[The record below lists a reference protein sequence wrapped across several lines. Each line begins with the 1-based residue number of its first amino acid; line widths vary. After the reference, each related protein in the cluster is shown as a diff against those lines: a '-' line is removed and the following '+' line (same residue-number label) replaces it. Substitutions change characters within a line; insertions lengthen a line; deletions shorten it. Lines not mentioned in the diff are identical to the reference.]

1 MGEENSALQELLFGT
16 FCICRPLPF
25 KGLTAFKIYGN
36 LSSYLYLNNTSA
48 LHMKKTVFLLLIIAI
63 SFTGGFAFHTVIAKH
78 YNEPVATKKATSIGG
93 IFFKCKD
100 PKAVR
105 EWYSKHLG
113 LNTNQYGCVFEWYQ
127 GADSTKKGFT
137 QWSPFKETTKYFEPS
152 TKDFMINY
160 RVENLEALV
169 KELKQNGVVVTD
181 TIEVADYGKFVHIMD
196 IENNKIEL
204 WEPNDIEYEKLGK
217 QIGSVTTK

>member
-1 MGEENSALQELLFGT
+1 
-16 FCICRPLPF
+16 
-25 KGLTAFKIYGN
+25 
-36 LSSYLYLNNTSA
+36 
-48 LHMKKTVFLLLIIAI
+48 MKKTIFLVLIIAA
-63 SFTGGFAFHTVIAKH
+63 SFTCGFAFKAIISQYSSPPA
-78 YNEPVATKKATSIGG
+78 AKKATSIGG

-113 LNTNQYGCVFEWYQ
+113 LSTNQYGCVFEWYQ

-160 RVENLEALV
+160 RVENLAALV
-169 KELKQNGVVVTD
+169 KELKKNGIVVTD
-181 TIEVADYGKFVHIMD
+181 TIETADYGKFVHIMD
-196 IENNKIEL
+196 IENNKVEL